1 MEVSLA
7 KAPTPSLL
15 ALLSGVL
22 ALSACVAPKTGV
34 APSRYVRQVD
44 ENQGVIANEWVVR
57 IRPGTALPMD
67 HDLLSPGMAL
77 VRSADAA
84 SAGRMREILL
94 KTGGVVDV
102 ASNRVFHAVVD
113 ATAVTDPFRS
123 RQWGLDVVGAEVLDQ
138 LPPGRLVKV
147 AVLDTGVDRTHPD
160 MAEVTLPGFTVIAD
174 GPALGMDDQEHG
186 THVAGLIGASIR
198 NGIGISGISDR
209 VRILPVKVLDADG
222 SGTLDDVIRGLAY
235 AKSAGAQVINMSLS
249 SPASSNLER
258 QAVQDLV
265 NSGVVIVAAA
275 GNEGSS
281 QPMSPAAL
289 PGVLAVGATDPGD
302 ARAGFSSYG
311 THVRLAAP
319 GTDMLS
325 TVPGSAYRTLSGT
338 SQATPLVAGIAASI
352 LSVAPGTSP
361 KVIQDLLYETGAP
374 TSGFP
379 QETRRVDLRR
389 LVAFIKAYLPQPT
402 PAPTVAPATPAPVTP
417 VPATPVPAT
426 PAPTMAPPQVPTP
439 GPVATRQPETPFPR
453 PVATQPPQ
461 VAADPVP
468 TARPDSDYS
477 NLIPVA
483 DGPARDGGGGSGSGP
498 DQGGSKPGYVWVPDF
513 GGGSGAALRPVED
526 GPALGG
532 NSMVPVVSPWW

>member
-1 MEVSLA
+1 MKVSFPRALIL
-7 KAPTPSLL
+7 SRL

-22 ALSACVAPKTGV
+22 AISACVAPRTGV

-44 ENQGVIANEWVVR
+44 ESQGVIANEWVVR
-57 IRPGTALPMD
+57 IRPGTALPVE
-67 HDLLSPGMAL
+67 HELLSPGMAL
-77 VRSADAA
+77 VRSEDAA
-84 SAGRMREILL
+84 SAGRMREVLL
-94 KTGGVVDV
+94 ETGGVVDV
-102 ASNRVFHAVVD
+102 APNRVFRAVVD
-113 ATAVTDPFRS
+113 SAAVTDPFRS

-138 LPPGRLVKV
+138 LPPGRQIKV
-147 AVLDTGVDRTHPD
+147 AVLDTGVDRAHPD
-160 MAEVTLPGFTVIAD
+160 MTEVTLPGFTVIAG

-235 AKSAGAQVINMSLS
+235 SKSAGAQVINMSLS

-258 QAVQDLV
+258 QAVRDLV

-302 ARAGFSSYG
+302 ARAVFSSYG

-338 SQATPLVAGIAASI
+338 SQAAPIVAGIAASI

-361 KVIQDLLYETGAP
+361 RVIQDLLYETGAQ
-374 TSGFP
+374 TTGFE

-389 LVAFIKAYLPQPT
+389 LVAIIKAYLPQPM
-402 PAPTVAPATPAPVTP
+402 PAPTVGPATPAPATPAPTV
-417 VPATPVPAT
+417 
-426 PAPTMAPPQVPTP
+426 APPQVPTP
-439 GPVATRQPETPFPR
+439 GPVATRPPEAPSPR
-453 PVATQPPQ
+453 PVATQQPP
-461 VAADPVP
+461 VIADPLP
-468 TARPDSDYS
+468 TARPDADYS

-483 DGPARDGGGGSGSGP
+483 DGPAREGGGGSG
-498 DQGGSKPGYVWVPDF
+498 QGAGQDYGKPGFVWVPDF
-513 GGGSGAALRPVED
+513 GGGSGPAMRPVED
-526 GPALGG
+526 GAPAGDNAL
-532 NSMVPVVSPWW
+532 VPVVSPWW